1 MLNYAYKFLS
11 MTQYLLRLAQNNER
25 IVQFLRYILVGA
37 IMLLLNLLLVWYFVQ
52 FWHMH
57 YLVASSIAFVF
68 ESIAAFFA
76 NRRWTFQTSTQF
88 RKGYV
93 KFFTIAFYSFIVV
106 LFITYGLVHFLAF
119 QYVWARTASTV
130 VAGFIGYFLDMK
142 ITFRV

>member
-1 MLNYAYKFLS
+1 MN
-11 MTQYLLRLAQNNER
+11 QYLLRLSQKNEH
-25 IVQFLRYILVGA
+25 IVQFIRYILVGS
-37 IMLLLNLLLVWYFVQ
+37 IMLIVNLLLVWYFVQ
-52 FWHMH
+52 FWDMH

-76 NRRWTFQTSTQF
+76 NRRWTFQSTTEF
-88 RKGYV
+88 RHGYM
-93 KFFTIAFYSFIVV
+93 KFLTIAFYSFIVV

-119 QYVWARTASTV
+119 QYLWARSASTV

>member
-11 MTQYLLRLAQNNER
+11 MTQYLLRFAQRNER
-25 IVQFLRYILVGA
+25 IIQFLRYISVGA
-37 IMLLLNLLLVWYFVQ
+37 IMLILNLLLVWYFVR
-52 FWHMH
+52 FWGMH
-57 YLVASSIAFVF
+57 YLLASSIAFVL
-68 ESIAAFFA
+68 ESVAAFFA
-76 NRRWTFQTSTQF
+76 NRRWTFQTTTEF
-88 RKGYV
+88 RHGYMR
-93 KFFTIAFYSFIVV
+93 FLTIAFYSFIVV